1 MFKQAKKVA
10 GKVPEQLI
18 SDGASNFHH
27 AWKNQY
33 RAKNFLHKE
42 TEHHRHIHMS
52 GDTNNNQME
61 SFNGNTLR
69 AREKVTRN
77 VKREDSAVLSGM
89 RIHHN
94 FIREHQGLDG
104 DTLAD
109 RADIRVRGNNK

>member
-1 MFKQAKKVA
+1 M
-10 GKVPEQLI
+10 LI
-18 SDGASNFHH
+18 KLPHGYESHL
-27 AWKNQY
+27 WKDQY

-52 GDTNNNQME
+52 GDMNNNQME

-77 VKREDSAVLSGM
+77 VKRDDSAVISGM
-89 RIHHN
+89 RTHHN

-104 DTLAD
+104 DTPADKAGIHVRGSNKWKTIIQNASLAD
-109 RADIRVRGNNK
+109 